1 MLSKIPILISLMFT
15 STWVQSAELDGP
27 ATTFSSPINF
37 CSTNAKKAIEDLD
50 KITLNKVEEIK
61 KIKQQVNE
69 LNAKKTLISGFL
81 KIRQD
86 FETSYA
92 GIVNQEKLKDDNLSA
107 NLDEFK
113 TLMKTSLTMSAVN
126 LVASAGSKKF
136 NNVTE
141 LCMEFKNAKTN
152 FCEYVNNKW
161 ITSQSLS
168 PEIKNLNETLRNVNL
183 ALEMSS
189 NHEQIKTELRSIYD
203 TIPSPV
209 SPDKILSDLME
220 HSPKLVEALNNSS
233 DKQTL
238 MECLTNKPNAQ
249 SCKNLIANKGGRD
262 NLKKILTSQMG
273 SVHKEFIDNK
283 FNDFFKKVDD
293 KAPQSNESLQTL
305 MNKKAIE
312 ASQYLE
318 NQFNND
324 SDGKLKNMGFN
335 KSDLD
340 RFKSSCL
347 QTESSTFVMDECK
360 KNAATIIRFFQR
372 EDADNEKQI
381 QDALNRLERVVND
394 NGSLESVEKMKQ
406 YVAEKYLRTCKD
418 AKEKDVV
425 SNITCP
431 CLNENE
437 IATNLPGDTSQ
448 IGQLNLKLSSVISRL
463 KNKTPLSTQTG
474 ELGPFSKPEL
484 EVYKNYCQN
493 STVARNETAASIC
506 RDVYRES
513 NLIANQK
520 DSQEWDDFNKKYWV
534 EYSKT
539 SKKGYEVYEK
549 KSNARI
555 LGEGLSQSIN
565 KIYPAWLMNYQLNS
579 QIDMMTNQALYQKQM
594 MYMYN
599 PTSPWMNMPYFQGSY
614 YPSGNANTM
623 TSGFN
628 FSK

>member
-1 MLSKIPILISLMFT
+1 MFT
-15 STWVQSAELDGP
+15 STLVHSAELDGP
-27 ATTFSSPINF
+27 TTTFSSPINF

-50 KITLNKVEEIK
+50 KITLSKVEEIK

-69 LNAKKTLISGFL
+69 LNAKKTLIAGFL

-92 GIVNQEKLKDDNLSA
+92 GIVNQEKLRDENLNS

-113 TLMKTSLTMSAVN
+113 TLMRTSLTMSAVN
-126 LVASAGSKKF
+126 LVASSENKKF
-136 NNVTE
+136 NSVTE
-141 LCMEFKNAKTN
+141 LCMEYKNTKTN

-168 PEIKNLNETLRNVNL
+168 PEIKNLNETLRNVNM
-183 ALEMSS
+183 ALEVSS
-189 NHEQIKTELRSIYD
+189 DQEKIKSELRSIFD

-209 SPDKILSDLME
+209 GPDKVLSDLME

-238 MECLTNKPNAQ
+238 MECLTNKANAQ
-249 SCKNLIANKGGRD
+249 SCKNLIANKDGRD
-262 NLKKILTSQMG
+262 SLKKILTMQMS
-273 SVHKEFIDNK
+273 SVHQEFVDNK
-283 FNDFFKKVDD
+283 FNAFFKKVDD
-293 KAPQSNESLQTL
+293 LAPKSNESLQTL

-318 NQFNND
+318 NQLNSD
-324 SDGKLKNMGFN
+324 IDGKLKNMGFN
-335 KSDLD
+335 KNDLD
-340 RFKSSCL
+340 KFKSSCV
-347 QTESSTFVMDECK
+347 QSESSTFVMDECK
-360 KNAATIIRFFQR
+360 KNAASIIKFFQR

-381 QDALNRLERVVND
+381 QDALTRLERVVND

-463 KNKTPLSTQTG
+463 KTNTPLSTKTG

-493 STVARNETAASIC
+493 STVARNETAATIC

-520 DSQEWDDFNKKYWV
+520 ESQEWDDFNKKYWV

-623 TSGFN
+623 SQGFN